1 MDLKALF
8 KKFINP
14 ETISYLFF
22 GVLTTVVSLV
32 SYWLIVYLMVGNG
45 KPDGL
50 QIQIATV
57 GSWILAVTFAY
68 ITNKL
73 FVFKSKS
80 FEKKVLLKEATS
92 FVGARLLSL
101 GYEMLW
107 MFIMADLLKIDDFI
121 CKLVAQFVI
130 VALNYIF
137 SKLFIFKKK

>member
-57 GSWILAVTFAY
+57 GSWILAVAFAY

-80 FEKKVLLKEATS
+80 FEKKVLLKEATG

>member
-1 MDLKALF
+1 MNLKMLI
-8 KKFINP
+8 KKIINP

-32 SYWLIVYLMVGNG
+32 SYWFIVYSMVDNAQPNG
-45 KPDGL
+45 M

-57 GSWILAVTFAY
+57 GSWILAVAFAY

-80 FEKKVLLKEATS
+80 FEKKILLKEAIS

-121 CKLVAQFVI
+121 CKFIAQFVI